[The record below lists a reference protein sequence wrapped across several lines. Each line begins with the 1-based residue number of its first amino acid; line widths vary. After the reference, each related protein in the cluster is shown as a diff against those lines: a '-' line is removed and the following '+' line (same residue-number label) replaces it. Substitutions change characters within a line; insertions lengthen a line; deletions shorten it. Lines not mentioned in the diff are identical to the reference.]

1 VRRAGGR
8 EGIVIARAS
17 LLPMMTA
24 ALVAMPAAAQTPRA
38 SGETRGPLPG
48 GGDWVVEAPANW
60 NGTVLLYGHGYSQ
73 TLRPAESAP
82 SGERELYLAQGY
94 GLAASSYSQAG
105 WALEQAQVDQ
115 WTALDAF
122 VARYGKPKRVIAWGD
137 SMGGLTSVALAE
149 RHPERLDGALALC
162 GSISGVLGMMNTAL
176 DGAFAFK
183 TLLAPDA
190 DLRLV
195 ATGDDRA
202 NGAAAQ
208 AILGEAMRTP
218 RGRAR
223 IALASALAQLPGW
236 TDPASPEPQVDA
248 YDEQLEQ
255 QAKAFVMGV
264 FLPRADQERRAGG
277 VFSWNTGVDYAAQ
290 LRAGGR
296 RPAVQALYAKAGLD
310 LDADLATL
318 AKAPRIAAEPV
329 AVAYMSASYTISG
342 DIKRPL
348 LTVHNVGDG
357 MTVVSTN
364 AAYASAVKSRRRG
377 ANLAQAFVGG
387 AGHCRFGAGE
397 RLAAIRTLEARIDT
411 GRWDAAPAALNRR
424 ARDAGEAQG
433 RFVPFT
439 PPPFARPCIRGG
451 ACRGAPIKP
460 E

>member
-1 VRRAGGR
+1 VIGR
-8 EGIVIARAS
+8 FFLQSMVIAG
-17 LLPMMTA
+17 LL
-24 ALVAMPAAAQTPRA
+24 AMPAAAEVPRA
-38 SGETRGPLPG
+38 SGETRGALPG

-60 NGTVLLYGHGYSQ
+60 NGTLLLYSHGYSS

-122 VARYGKPKRVIAWGD
+122 TARYGKPRRVIAWGD
-137 SMGGLTSVALAE
+137 SMGGLASIALAE
-149 RHPERLDGALALC
+149 RHPERLEGALALC
-162 GSISGVLGMMNTAL
+162 GSISGALGMMNTAL
-176 DGAFAFK
+176 DGAFAFR

-195 ATGDDRA
+195 NTVDDRA
-202 NGAAAQ
+202 NGAVAQ
-208 AILGEAMRTP
+208 AILRDAMLTP
-218 RGRAR
+218 QGRAR
-223 IALASALAQLPGW
+223 VALAAALAQIPGW
-236 TDPASPEPQVDA
+236 TDPAAPEPKADA
-248 YDEQLEQ
+248 YDDQLEQ

-277 VFSWNTGVDYAAQ
+277 VFSWNTDVDYAEQ
-290 LRAGGR
+290 LRVGGR

-310 LDADLATL
+310 LDTDLATL
-318 AKAPRIAAEPV
+318 AKAPRIAAEPA
-329 AVAYMSASYTISG
+329 AVAYMAANYTISG
-342 DIKRPL
+342 DLKRPL
-348 LTVHNVGDG
+348 LTIHSVGDG

-364 AAYASAVKSRRRG
+364 AAYASAVKSRKRG
-377 ANLAQAFVGG
+377 ANLAQGFVGN
-387 AGHCRFGAGE
+387 AGHCRFSPGE

-411 GRWDAAPAALNRR
+411 GRWDAAPGALNRR
-424 ARDAGEAQG
+424 AQEAGDAEG
-433 RFVPFT
+433 RFVAFT

-451 ACRGAPIKP
+451 ACPGAPIKP